1 MQGAH
6 GVFALAHRFIV
17 ADMGFTLSE
26 KALLLGAFY
35 PVSLRTLTQHNA
47 AQSTLQSSA
56 MIFYLSVHLTLRFR
70 VRAVQGYLITQIP
83 AGFLIQKYGGKIML
97 TINMVGT
104 GLCTALLPMTLQ
116 SARPVLLTWITLT
129 ISGKFVAY

>member
-1 MQGAH
+1 MY
-6 GVFALAHRFIV
+6 ALAHRFIV

-35 PVSLRTLTQHNA
+35 PMSLRTPTQHNT
-47 AQSTLQSSA
+47 SRYTLQSLA
-56 MIFYLSVHLTLRFR
+56 IVFHMGIHLTLQFR
-70 VRAVQGYLITQIP
+70 VRAAQGYLITQIP

-116 SARPVLLTWITLT
+116 SARPVLLTWVTLT
-129 ISGKFVAY
+129 ISGKFFAY